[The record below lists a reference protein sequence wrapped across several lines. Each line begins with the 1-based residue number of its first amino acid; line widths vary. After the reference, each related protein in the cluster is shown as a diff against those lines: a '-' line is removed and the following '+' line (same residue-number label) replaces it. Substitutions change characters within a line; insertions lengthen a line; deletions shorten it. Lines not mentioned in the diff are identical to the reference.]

1 MKLKDI
7 LDNDIIFWLL
17 CPFGLLYILWDC
29 IYEDIKDIWDKYY
42 LYFSDKKEYNHKYH
56 PEPEIPWP
64 TDPIERSKCPRV
76 KLVYDNGFEFRADG
90 YQGYKEL
97 IYVENNYDAKL
108 NRLFL
113 ENKKNTR

>member
-17 CPFGLLYILWDC
+17 CPFWLLYILWDC

-64 TDPIERSKCPRV
+64 TDPIERSKCPRDSSMIMDSSLQQMDIKV
-76 KLVYDNGFEFRADG
+76 IRN
-90 YQGYKEL
+90 
-97 IYVENNYDAKL
+97 
-108 NRLFL
+108 LFM
-113 ENKKNTR
+113 

>member
-42 LYFSDKKEYNHKYH
+42 LYFSE
-56 PEPEIPWP
+56 
-64 TDPIERSKCPRV
+64 
-76 KLVYDNGFEFRADG
+76 
-90 YQGYKEL
+90 
-97 IYVENNYDAKL
+97 
-108 NRLFL
+108 
-113 ENKKNTR
+113 KNTLKSAE